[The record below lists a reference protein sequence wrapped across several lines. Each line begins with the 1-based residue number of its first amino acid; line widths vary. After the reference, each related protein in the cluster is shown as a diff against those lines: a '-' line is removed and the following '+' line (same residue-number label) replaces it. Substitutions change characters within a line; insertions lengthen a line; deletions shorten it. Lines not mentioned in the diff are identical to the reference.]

1 MDQMQLKNRKYALAW
16 KCTLSAVLLGVVFMY
31 FPISMPILKLKSTF
45 LNLAPEIFFILGAQ
59 LVLLTLRWL
68 HILRAM
74 GLKVSFFGALTM
86 YWTGLFFNQCL
97 PSTVGGDVIKIA
109 LVRKSKGTFHQGTAA
124 ILFERASGVLLLSLI
139 GLVAAILAPHET
151 MRVQIT
157 LIFSIFFSV
166 VVALIGV
173 YYFPKKYLRKFEFI
187 ENVSKDLALILKVF
201 VKNAPLLISILSISG
216 ICQIIELYAFYLC
229 LNELGAEVSLSQ
241 VFSIGSLVMFAA
253 AIPVSLSGW
262 GMREVSSIAA
272 FSSVGVSGEIS
283 VISGIIFGLY
293 LLLFSLPG
301 LYFTISNSVD
311 SFAPLKFFGRQE
323 KK

>member
-1 MDQMQLKNRKYALAW
+1 M
-16 KCTLSAVLLGVVFMY
+16 
-31 FPISMPILKLKSTF
+31 
-45 LNLAPEIFFILGAQ
+45 
-59 LVLLTLRWL
+59 
-68 HILRAM
+68 
-74 GLKVSFFGALTM
+74 
-86 YWTGLFFNQCL
+86 
-97 PSTVGGDVIKIA
+97 IKIA